1 MADPLN
7 AISIAPKN
15 GEKPTRLLAVLH
27 GWGANAQDLAS
38 LAPFLNLPGCQ
49 MVFPDA
55 PFSHP
60 QGGPYRAWYALE
72 REDRLGLSDS
82 VQQVGDWLQ
91 NLTRSMEIPLSNTV
105 LAGFS
110 QGGAMTLDVGLRLP
124 LAGLCCLSGYLH
136 PNIPAR
142 DNPPPVAI
150 AHGRED
156 LVVPLDAARQT
167 REMLTALG
175 VSVDYREFDG
185 GHEIPPEIIL
195 FLQSFVEE
203 KSAIGEKA
211 E

>member
-1 MADPLN
+1 MTDSLN
-7 AISIAPKN
+7 AISIPPKN
-15 GEKPTRLLAVLH
+15 GEKPARLLVVLH

-55 PFSHP
+55 PFPHP
-60 QGGPYRAWYALE
+60 QAFGCKAWYALE

-82 VQQVGDWLQ
+82 VKQVGEWLQ
-91 NLTRSMEIPLSNTV
+91 GLENSTGIPLSNTV

-136 PNIPAR
+136 PNIPVR

-150 AHGRED
+150 AHGKED

-167 REMLTALG
+167 RDTLTALG

-185 GHEIPPEIIL
+185 GHEIPPEIVL
-195 FLQSFVEE
+195 LLQNFVEE
-203 KSAIGEKA
+203 KTGNSEQ
-211 E
+211 